1 MEVRRFRRQTAQADM
16 TEIARTDRAR
26 GVAAPGVPE
35 SLRETLARTAMTLR
49 DGGVPESAAL
59 LLPIVLVGAT
69 HAEGPALWLIA
80 IAYLVAGAMIAVE
93 MPAHRSRASR
103 AMGWT
108 AARVLLSVAMVA
120 AGQVLTGSTGLL
132 SVTYLPIIALSAFAG
147 PRLLTLAVGASIGA
161 HFTAEL
167 FDRGL
172 LIEALERVAGFIGA
186 AVLVAYGT
194 HREVER
200 MQRARR
206 RLRLAVR
213 VDRRRA
219 RQIAGVEAIG
229 RILAGRGPVPEALDE
244 VVGRIAGQFGYRY
257 VSLYLG
263 DDRLVRLGAQRG
275 YVELVESFGGDRGIV
290 GRVMRTRRPVFVADI
305 ARDPDYW
312 GLNPD
317 VSSEICVPLLAEEE
331 FLGFVNVEATT
342 IPLDG
347 TDLRIMITIADR
359 LAAALIIGRERQR
372 LAERA
377 DLFRALHGFSEA
389 VNGTL
394 QPEELY
400 RAIVR
405 SVSTVVAADVAAL
418 HVIDRDSGRHLL
430 AAVEGGDLATLN
442 ADARP
447 GEGMAGRAIRERS
460 MIVDDVAPQPLAL
473 RSVGHDYAADGPQAP
488 MLAASV
494 PIVRDGAVLGAL
506 TLTRADRDRRFTDL
520 ERDVL
525 SMLAE
530 QSALALTNVLLH
542 AEVNELAMRDPLTGL
557 FNRRYLDPALE
568 QLFARR
574 SRMAVDERVPLAAVM
589 FDLDHFSDLNNR
601 HGHQIGDEVLRAF
614 GAILR
619 ARMRTT
625 DLVARFGG
633 EEFAA
638 VLFRATLD
646 DAIRIAD
653 EVRQQLAET
662 PIMGVSGEEL
672 SATVSAGCA
681 ALAPEQESS
690 DDLLRAA
697 DVALYMA
704 KRAGRDRVCAA

>member
-1 MEVRRFRRQTAQADM
+1 M
-16 TEIARTDRAR
+16 TEIARTDHAP
-26 GVAAPGVPE
+26 GVAATGVPE

-80 IAYLVAGAMIAVE
+80 IAYLVAGAMIAIE
-93 MPAHRSRASR
+93 MPSRRSRVSR
-103 AMGWT
+103 AMGWA

-147 PRLLTLAVGASIGA
+147 PRLLVLAVGASIGA

-200 MQRARR
+200 MRRARR

-275 YVELVESFGGDRGIV
+275 YSELVESFGGDRGIV
-290 GRVMRTRRPVFVADI
+290 GRVMRTRRPVFVADVT
-305 ARDPDYW
+305 RDRDYW

-317 VSSEICVPLLAEEE
+317 VSSEICVPLLAEDE

-342 IPLDG
+342 TPLDS

-377 DLFRALHGFSEA
+377 DLFRSLHGFSEA

-430 AAVEGGDLATLN
+430 AAVEGGDLATLI

-460 MIVDDVAPQPLAL
+460 MIVDEL
-473 RSVGHDYAADGPQAP
+473 RSVGPASADELPQAL

-506 TLTRADRDRRFTDL
+506 TLTRADRDRHFTDL

-530 QSALALTNVLLH
+530 QSAVAITNVLLH

-589 FDLDHFSDLNNR
+589 FDLDHFSELNNR

-653 EVRQQLAET
+653 EVRLQLAET
-662 PIMGVSGEEL
+662 PIVGVSGEEL